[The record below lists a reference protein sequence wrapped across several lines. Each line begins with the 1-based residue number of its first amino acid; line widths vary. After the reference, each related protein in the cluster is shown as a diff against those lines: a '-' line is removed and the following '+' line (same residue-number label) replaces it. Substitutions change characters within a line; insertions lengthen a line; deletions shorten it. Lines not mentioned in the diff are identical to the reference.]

1 MKVFEKIGPENTQE
15 TIEIA
20 LNKAIE
26 LGTDIVFASSTG
38 KTALEI
44 LKVAKEKKFKN
55 KLVMISL
62 AYGYP
67 NPGENRLDETLRKEL
82 ENQGIHIITA
92 AHVLSGAERGISK
105 VYKTISP
112 VEIMADTLRMISRGI
127 KVCVECAT
135 MALDAG
141 AIDYQK
147 AVVCIGGSGAGADAA
162 CVMTPEYAHNILKA
176 KVHEFLCMP
185 Y

>member
-1 MKVFEKIGPENTQE
+1 
-15 TIEIA
+15 
-20 LNKAIE
+20 
-26 LGTDIVFASSTG
+26 
-38 KTALEI
+38 
-44 LKVAKEKKFKN
+44 
-55 KLVMISL
+55 
-62 AYGYP
+62 
-67 NPGENRLDETLRKEL
+67 
-82 ENQGIHIITA
+82 
-92 AHVLSGAERGISK
+92 
-105 VYKTISP
+105 
-112 VEIMADTLRMISRGI
+112 MADTLRMISRGI

-162 CVMTPEYAHNILKA
+162 CVMTPEYAHNILKT